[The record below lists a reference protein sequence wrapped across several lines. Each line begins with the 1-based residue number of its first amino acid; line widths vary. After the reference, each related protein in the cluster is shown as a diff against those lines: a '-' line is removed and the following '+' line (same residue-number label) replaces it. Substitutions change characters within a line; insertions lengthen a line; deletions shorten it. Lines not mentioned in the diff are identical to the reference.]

1 MTKIFVLDT
10 SSILASGKRV
20 FTRFEEH
27 EVIIPIAVVKE
38 LEKKRNDPELGL
50 TARSALNFLEDIRKE
65 GHNLSDP
72 VVINEEGGTLKIEMN
87 HISQSHLPESI
98 KEDRTTDTRILAVAS
113 SLQKETGKRV
123 ILVSKDL
130 PMRIFASTTLNL
142 EAEDLR
148 LDYTPMTELN
158 PIHTYPASADFIS
171 KIYQEGAVKPSEDVN
186 WINLAPNT
194 KAILKSYENNSS
206 VLVSVDSGGFI
217 VQIDGDSAGNV
228 NAKSAEQRFAIDDLY
243 NPEINISSLGGKA
256 GSGKSLLSI
265 VAGIDQVLDKDTP
278 YEKVII
284 FRPVNT
290 LVGQDLGFLPGEV
303 SDKMEPFSQAVY
315 DTLSSV
321 YRKEKIAG
329 MKAKGLIEVQP
340 LTYIRGRTLDNTWVI
355 VDEAQNLEKY
365 ILLTAMTRIGHGSKI
380 VLNWDVSQ
388 RDNLHVGKH
397 DGIWEVVQKLLGNS
411 IFSHVSLTKSERSGV
426 AELVSDVL
434 DEYV

>member
-10 SSILASGKRV
+10 SSILASGKKV
-20 FTRFEEH
+20 FTRFKEH

-50 TARSALNFLEDIRKE
+50 TARSALNFLEELREK

-72 VVINEEGGTLKIEMN
+72 IEINDEGGTLKIEMN
-87 HISQSHLPESI
+87 HISQSHLPESL
-98 KEDRTTDTRILAVAS
+98 KEDRSTDTRILAVAS
-113 SLQKETGKRV
+113 SLKKETGKKV
-123 ILVSKDL
+123 TLVSKDL

-158 PIHTYPASADFIS
+158 PIYTYPAKADFIAE
-171 KIYQEGAVKPSEDVN
+171 IYKNGYASPTEDITWVDLKPN
-186 WINLAPNT
+186 A
-194 KAILKSYENNSS
+194 KAILKSFENNSS
-206 VLVSVDSGGFI
+206 ALVSVDARGYI
-217 VQIDGDSAGNV
+217 TLIDGDDAGPV
-228 NAKSAEQRFAIDDLY
+228 SAKSAEQRFAVDDLY
-243 NPEINISSLGGKA
+243 NPDINIVSLGGKA

-265 VAGIDQVLDKDTP
+265 VAGIDQVLDNDTP
-278 YEKVII
+278 YKKVII
-284 FRPVNT
+284 FRPVNN

-303 SDKMEPFSQAVY
+303 SDKMEPYAQAVY

-321 YRKEKIAG
+321 YQKERVATL
-329 MKAKGLIEVQP
+329 KAKGLIEVQP

-380 VLNWDVSQ
+380 VIDWDVSQ

-411 IFSHVSLTKSERSGV
+411 IFSHVSLVKSERSGV
-426 AELVSDVL
+426 AELVSTVL